1 MKNIKFLILFI
12 FLVLSESYAEMII
25 FGVTKEKTVLN
36 NNFKKLEKIFLEN
49 KELSKLKN
57 NYHINYS
64 KDQFGDNYAIS
75 ISDINDNMV
84 LKSLIILLKPTF
96 NDVFLVSSSERT
108 IYLDLEESKEDDN
121 FIVKILLY
129 INGLIDKR
137 FIISILGLFSLIL
150 LYKLF
155 RKLRYINKIQKS
167 FKDNQDIIQDKI
179 DNID

>member
-25 FGVTKEKTVLN
+25 FGVTKEETVVN
-36 NNFKKLEKIFLEN
+36 NNIKKLEKIFLDN
-49 KELSKLKN
+49 KELSNLKN
-57 NYHINYS
+57 NYHLNYL

-96 NDVFLVSSSERT
+96 NDIFVVSSVEKNIVDIKNRV
-108 IYLDLEESKEDDN
+108 EDS
-121 FIVKILLY
+121 FTAKTF
-129 INGLIDKR
+129 
-137 FIISILGLFSLIL
+137 FIIILGLFGLIL

-155 RKLRYINKIQKS
+155 RKLIYINKIQKS
-167 FKDNQDIIQDKI
+167 FKDNQDILQDKI
-179 DNID
+179 DNIS